1 MTLREYLKSIDT
13 YFINENKEY
22 EAIKMLLIELH
33 YQSVANLLLGYD
45 KEFPSYLTEVC
56 NKYLIDNIPVQYIL
70 GYEYFYGLKINVNK
84 NTLIPRKDTE
94 VVVSKAIEIINNN
107 NYKNVLDLCCGSG
120 AIGLAIKNEVNDV
133 FVSSSDISKKALEIT
148 LKNKIELGLDIEII
162 NSDLFDN
169 IENKYDIIV
178 SNPPYISK
186 DEEVSELVLNNEPHL
201 ALFAENDG
209 LYFYD
214 KILSDIKGKM
224 DKVKT
229 IVFEIGYKQGSS
241 LKNLAKEY
249 FKEAKIYIEKDLAG
263 KNRYLFIINV

>member
-120 AIGLAIKNEVNDV
+120 AIGLAIKNEVNDA

-229 IVFEIGYKQGSS
+229 IVFEIGYKQSKS
-241 LKNLAKEY
+241 
-249 FKEAKIYIEKDLAG
+249 IEKIAKCYFPNCQFDVYLDYG
-263 KNRYLFIINV
+263 KRDRVVVITL